1 MIRSSKPSWL
11 GEIEVK
17 ARHEQLNVSERPK
30 TEMCPISGDE
40 AISERTPQ
48 SRPTAKQAPQH
59 TSPVHPTR
67 RCLTPLLPPARS
79 RGLRTRLLLRR
90 HSPVC
95 RVRVTH
101 TSQRGN
107 PRLHFPFHNSH
118 FSLSS
123 IGSEVQVHPVMCAV
137 IPSSNVLRKL
147 GHYFQLI

>member
-1 MIRSSKPSWL
+1 MIRRSKPSWL
-11 GEIEVK
+11 GETKVK

-79 RGLRTRLLLRR
+79 RGLRTRLLLR
-90 HSPVC
+90 
-95 RVRVTH
+95 VTH

-118 FSLSS
+118 FSSSS
-123 IGSEVQVHPVMCAV
+123 IGSGVQVHPVILTPCLMCAMIRAV
-137 IPSSNVLRKL
+137 MC
-147 GHYFQLI
+147 